1 MDSYASVKN
10 DGLNLCYQTQKYIF
24 SEQAGDKLVCL
35 VGFFFLMIN
44 CICVHVCKQKI

>member
-35 VGFFFLMIN
+35 VGFFFFNDKLYL
-44 CICVHVCKQKI
+44 CTCV